1 MAGLRNLVVHLER
14 LVPAPRAV
22 VFAAHAVP
30 NDLAKWWGPEGFS
43 APSVEL
49 DVRPGG
55 RFRIAM
61 QPPEGDVF
69 HLSGQFREVEEPS
82 RLTYTFRYDEP
93 DPDDRETVVTFSLQD
108 ADDSTIVVV
117 DQGVFATEARRALH
131 EQGWRETLDRLERLM
146 SGGA

>member
-1 MAGLRNLVVHLER
+1 MAGPRNAVVHLER
-14 LVPAPRAV
+14 LVPAPRRV

-30 NDLAKWWGPEGFS
+30 DELAKWWGPAGFT

-55 RFRIAM
+55 GFRIAM

-69 HLSGQFREVEEPS
+69 YLSGEFREVEEPS